1 MVKEEIQN
9 PQPSDPQEFED
20 FLLSRFLV
28 DKNDNILG
36 ESIGFEGPRVVIKH
50 KDKFYLIPRAA
61 IKLKGGK
68 LTLIKHVDWVAA
80 KAMGEGWR
88 KQELDPLYGK
98 KKAAVKKAVVKK
110 RHE

>member
-1 MVKEEIQN
+1 MVKPVSHS

-36 ESIGFEGPRVVIKH
+36 ESIGFEGPNMVIKH
-50 KDKFYLIPRAA
+50 KDKFYIIPRVA

-68 LTLIKHVDWVAA
+68 LTLVRHVDWVAA

-98 KKAAVKKAVVKK
+98 KKGTMKKAVVKK
-110 RHE
+110 RV

>member
-1 MVKEEIQN
+1 MVKPVSHN
-9 PQPSDPQEFED
+9 PQPSDPQQFED

-36 ESIGFEGPRVVIKH
+36 ESIGFEGLNVVIKH

-68 LTLIKHVDWVAA
+68 LILIKNVDWVAA

-88 KQELDPLYGK
+88 KQELDPLYGRK
-98 KKAAVKKAVVKK
+98 KGAVKKAVLKK
-110 RHE
+110 RSA